1 MLRGC
6 EHLSHVVKDAFTTW
20 RKKGGRRR
28 HGVQG
33 LPLRPFPLII
43 IAPRLFEGGACRP
56 RSMGDGGPLQGGC
69 RRRKKGYNRTSQ
81 RARNGCRSVSFANTT
96 RSRTQRVGHC
106 TPKMR
111 TSEAREHT
119 YRQQSELPNATERS
133 EGAHNKQPG
142 REYITNTSQKYLK
155 YFSKISQQFAQEG
168 ACFKV
173 KPCSIESIVRLRTNK
188 GMEGVGGRVLDRKTI
203 LIL

>member
-1 MLRGC
+1 M
-6 EHLSHVVKDAFTTW
+6 
-20 RKKGGRRR
+20 
-28 HGVQG
+28 
-33 LPLRPFPLII
+33 RPFPLII
-43 IAPRLFEGGACRP
+43 IAPPTPRGGACRP
-56 RSMGDGGPLQGGC
+56 RSMRDRVPLARGLQGE
-69 RRRKKGYNRTSQ
+69 KKGHNRTSQ
-81 RARNGCRSVSFANTT
+81 RARNGCCSVSFANTT

-111 TSEAREHT
+111 LSEAKEHT